1 MVVIAGQGGPRR
13 VDCQSAI
20 DSAMPPSPLESA
32 VDIARGRWKSNR
44 GHDVF
49 RSSVE
54 LEGAFPGAIGCGH
67 RVQRARLTVTE
78 RYLICDEGR
87 RGGFA
92 IDVDDVVDIAIV
104 PAPSRVMSAL
114 RIRYRESEREDLVR
128 SFVFCIRGLTNFLY
142 GVRRVRSLARLFAIA
157 GIPVTETP
165 IERPPRRLA
174 LSWDAARLH
183 SAELM
188 VWSGEANAPV
198 GGWMN
203 RDRVSCRVWL
213 TGQSLFWCDPG
224 GEGVNRIPIEDILDV
239 SAQPDALPPAAPAI
253 VVSLLD
259 GAGDR
264 QELLFSFDAG
274 RNLEANRRECQTLV
288 NAFDSRDVAVV
299 DPTTPLK
306 PWKPL
311 SAAIRL
317 QGARP
322 ERIEMLD
329 GEHFPEPGPGERA
342 HLTTVAPDEPS
353 DCISEF
359 EANCLAEI
367 ATINQQIINP
377 IDAIEPD
384 ESVLPAVLSVALNAV
399 AIQLADGSMEIGDAD
414 NRVRRLK
421 LLSESLTK
429 LRAIRHQQVAGL
441 RAKSVLVHERR
452 AVMTS
457 LSEILA

>member
-1 MVVIAGQGGPRR
+1 MVVIAGQGGSRG

-20 DSAMPPSPLESA
+20 DSARPPSPLESA

-54 LEGAFPGAIGCGH
+54 LVGAFPGAISCGH
-67 RVQRARLTVTE
+67 RVQRARLRVTE

-87 RGGFA
+87 RRGFA

-128 SFVFCIRGLTNFLY
+128 SFVFRIRGLTNSLY
-142 GVRRVRSLARLFAIA
+142 GVRRVRSLARLFAVA

-165 IERPPRRLA
+165 IAHPPRRLA
-174 LSWDAARLH
+174 LSWDVARLH

-224 GEGVNRIPIEDILDV
+224 GDGVNRIPIDDILDV
-239 SAQPDALPPAAPAI
+239 SAQPDAVPPAI

-259 GAGDR
+259 SAGDR

-299 DPTTPLK
+299 DPTTPLM

-384 ESVLPAVLSVALNAV
+384 ESVLPAVLSVALDAV